1 MNRWKGF
8 TWGIWWPGT
17 AIIISA
23 FLLRFIFILI
33 SLLHLIYFCF
43 SLLYWLFFIP
53 RGSII
58 SRGSR
63 SWTLSWTPTWAVTW
77 GPTSG
82 RASRSCTSV
91 SWAWEVSMAMEPYW
105 REYSLF
111 GTPRK
116 YALRWCSAMIPWDP
130 GPDRGGGR
138 EIGARGG
145 TTAEGRGR
153 RGKEKSSF
161 SPSLFLPAPLPLC
174 RRLSSRPSFPSAPR
188 SAPGSPGVQRAFRA
202 LVHVVPSP
210 WSTLIVDNPVPFTSH
225 TDVVSAP
232 WRAFSWVGN
241 PTYTCSYVF
250 ICTTTGNFVHCITLY
265 TARKPFPFSWVAGNW
280 CRPWEAPFPA
290 RPYVL
295 LDRGPQMDFPF
306 SLIQRWHGFG
316 EDLAVHCISVVSAH
330 CPHVPE
336 YPTLG
341 KTPKFIKKMPTF
353 CQVSF
358 ATDCR
363 LSANQWTN
371 ERTPYFTTF
380 PPRATCNRLITL
392 LFLSSCTIE
401 GYHLTIVTSHLIL
414 TLHERNANK
423 HVPHYTT

>member
-111 GTPRK
+111 GIPRK

-161 SPSLFLPAPLPLC
+161 SPSLFLPAPLPIL
-174 RRLSSRPSFPSAPR
+174 LSGGELVSTVGGPIPPRGRTFCSIEVLKWISRF
-188 SAPGSPGVQRAFRA
+188 
-202 LVHVVPSP
+202 P
-210 WSTLIVDNPVPFTSH
+210 WSRD
-225 TDVVSAP
+225 DM
-232 WRAFSWVGN
+232 G
-241 PTYTCSYVF
+241 
-250 ICTTTGNFVHCITLY
+250 
-265 TARKPFPFSWVAGNW
+265 
-280 CRPWEAPFPA
+280 
-290 RPYVL
+290 
-295 LDRGPQMDFPF
+295 
-306 SLIQRWHGFG
+306 
-316 EDLAVHCISVVSAH
+316 
-330 CPHVPE
+330 
-336 YPTLG
+336 LG
-341 KTPKFIKKMPTF
+341 KTLQCIALVWWVPTVRTF
-353 CQVSF
+353 PNIPPLVKHPSSSRRCRHF
-358 ATDCR
+358 AKCPLQLIVGFR
-363 LSANQWTN
+363 RTN
-371 ERTPYFTTF
+371 EQTNVLLISRHSRPV
-380 PPRATCNRLITL
+380 PPVI
-392 LFLSSCTIE
+392 
-401 GYHLTIVTSHLIL
+401 G
-414 TLHERNANK
+414 
-423 HVPHYTT
+423 